1 MDTSADHPSQT
12 EVTILAR
19 ILGNQNGKLPAT
31 MARYV
36 LRLGFSDEDKAR
48 MHDLAVRNQQDALS
62 PGEKEEMLAYSKA
75 GSLLGILKSKARRTL
90 NVTPNKRT
98 TSR

>member
-1 MDTSADHPSQT
+1 MHASTDHPNQS
-12 EVTILAR
+12 EVAILAR
-19 ILGNQNGKLPAT
+19 ILGKQNGKLPAT

-36 LRLGFSDEDKAR
+36 LSLGFNDQDKAR
-48 MHDLAVRNQQDALS
+48 MHDLAVRNQQDALA

-90 NVTPNKRT
+90 NIKPNKPT
-98 TSR
+98 TS

>member
-1 MDTSADHPSQT
+1 MHTSNDHPNQS
-12 EVTILAR
+12 EVAILAR
-19 ILGNQNGKLPAT
+19 ILGNQNGKLPVS

-36 LRLGFSDEDKAR
+36 LRLGFSDQDKAR
-48 MHDLAVRNQQDALS
+48 MHDLAVRKQRDALA

-90 NVTPNKRT
+90 NIRPNKR
-98 TSR
+98 SSS